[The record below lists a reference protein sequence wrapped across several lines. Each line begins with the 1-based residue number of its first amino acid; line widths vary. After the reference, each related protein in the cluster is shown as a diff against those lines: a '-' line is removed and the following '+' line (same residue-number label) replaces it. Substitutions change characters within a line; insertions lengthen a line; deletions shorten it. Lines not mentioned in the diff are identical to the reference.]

1 MTKTNNPYISQ
12 FRDKDKAHKLVRQI
26 AAEAQAQK
34 TYRFMEFC
42 GGHTHVLAR
51 WGLQDLLPSNIRMI
65 HGPGCPVCVL
75 PVGRLDM
82 ALELALDKGVTLC
95 TYADMMRVPASRGQ
109 TLFKAKAQG
118 ADVRM
123 IYSPTDALAIARDN
137 PDKEVVFFAIGFE
150 TTTPPTAAA
159 LKIARAQGL
168 QNFSV
173 VCSHVLT
180 PSAMTHIMQMHGK
193 DAAPFLDGLVGPAHV
208 STIIGEKPYQD
219 FVNTWHIPIVICGFE
234 PLDMLLSILML
245 VRQVNEKRACVE
257 NEFDRAVPA
266 EGNPTAIKLMQEVFC
281 LREKFAWRGL
291 GELPHSALAIRDE
304 YAEFDAEKRF
314 GLIER
319 FVPDNK
325 ACACGEILRGEK
337 EPRDCKL
344 FGTVCTPIHPIGAC
358 MVSSEGA
365 CAAYFSYQ
373 SRNRLPQNAN

>member
-1 MTKTNNPYISQ
+1 MNKNNNPYITE
-12 FRDKDKAHKLVRQI
+12 FRDKDKAQLLVRQI
-26 AAEAQAQK
+26 AAEARPEK
-34 TYRFMEFC
+34 RYRFMEFC

-51 WGLQDLLPSNIRMI
+51 WGLQDLLPENIRMI

-75 PVGRLDM
+75 PIGRIDM
-82 ALELALDKGVTLC
+82 ALDLALNKHVTLC
-95 TYADMMRVPASRGQ
+95 TYADMMRVPGSGGQ

-123 IYSPTDALAIARDN
+123 VYSPTDALAAAREN

-168 QNFSV
+168 KNFSV

-208 STIIGEKPYQD
+208 STIIGEKPYRD
-219 FVNTWHIPIVICGFE
+219 FVDKWNIPIVICGFE
-234 PLDMLLSILML
+234 PLDMLMSILML
-245 VRQVNEKRACVE
+245 VRQVNDGRAVVE
-257 NEFDRAVPA
+257 NEFERAVPVD
-266 EGNPTAIKLMQEVFC
+266 GNPTAIALMQEVFE

-291 GELPHSALAIRDE
+291 GELPQSALKLSEA
-304 YAEFDAEKRF
+304 YADFDAEKRF
-314 GLIER
+314 GLVEH

-344 FGTVCTPIHPIGAC
+344 FGTVCTPIHPVGAC

-373 SRNRLPQNAN
+373 SRNRG